1 MERTHRNELI
11 KKSNSSTSFRIHS
24 KNSKEEPME
33 EKRMNGKLMEVEP
46 MKEELM
52 KDTHLLCLRLWE
64 SGEMV
69 NMILHLFV
77 VLLPLNLINST
88 NN

>member
-1 MERTHRNELI
+1 
-11 KKSNSSTSFRIHS
+11 
-24 KNSKEEPME
+24 ME
-33 EKRMNGKLMEVEP
+33 ENRMNGKLMEVEP